1 MCFGEYDSTD
11 ACEVLCAQVP
21 SYLLAMLQH
30 LRSGLYTFNLQ
41 VSRAAEDGHVW
52 KKVASLGSSHSRP
65 HFSALS

>member
-41 VSRAAEDGHVW
+41 VSRAAEDGHV
-52 KKVASLGSSHSRP
+52 
-65 HFSALS
+65 